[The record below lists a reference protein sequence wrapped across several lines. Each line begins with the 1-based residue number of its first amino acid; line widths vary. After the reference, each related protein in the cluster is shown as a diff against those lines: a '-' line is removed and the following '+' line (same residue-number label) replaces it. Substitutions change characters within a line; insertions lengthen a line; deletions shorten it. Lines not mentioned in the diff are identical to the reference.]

1 MATGFTQLYPTFS
14 SVSAALILTLND
26 LFVGQAARRLGV
38 GKSLLT
44 AAADYGK
51 ANGAVRLSPRTI

>member
-1 MATGFTQLYPTFS
+1 MAPQRDSRSAFQP
-14 SVSAALILTLND
+14 SAAPILTLND

-38 GKSLLT
+38 GKALLT